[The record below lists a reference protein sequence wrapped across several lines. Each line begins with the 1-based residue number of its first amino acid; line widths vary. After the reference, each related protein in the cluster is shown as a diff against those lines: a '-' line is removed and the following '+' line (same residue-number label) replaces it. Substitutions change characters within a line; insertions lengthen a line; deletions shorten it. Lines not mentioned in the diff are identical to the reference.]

1 MRNFLPAPFSFKG
14 RIGRKRYWALTL
26 LYTFALLVGM
36 GLFVTL
42 GIVLNAG
49 SNDAITFVLV
59 AIAIV
64 FLLTMSVAI
73 AAIGVRRLHDRG
85 KVGYWLLL
93 YYAVPSWLSN
103 HAGLDA
109 VGLRIAA
116 AALGVFLWGLGDLGM
131 LHGEA
136 GSNAFGPDPLAD
148 DPAPQ
153 PAN

>member
-26 LYTFALLVGM
+26 LYTLALMIGM
-36 GLFVTL
+36 AMFVTL
-42 GIVLNAG
+42 GIVLDAN
-49 SNDAITFVLV
+49 SSDAITIVLV

-64 FLLTMSVAI
+64 FLLMMTFAI

-93 YYAVPSWLSN
+93 YYAVPLWLSKGI
-103 HAGLDA
+103 GLDA
-109 VGLRIAA
+109 VGLLVAA
-116 AALGVFLWGLGDLGM
+116 ATLGIFIWGLVDLGF
-131 LHGEA
+131 LHGET

-148 DPAPQ
+148 NPAPP